1 MVRFSFEDVIEHRLT
16 PPTPPADDDSRHNKI
31 EEDNM
36 HIQPQPTI
44 GRTLFE
50 RPNLGRARTA
60 LSALTLCLGAFSI
73 TPSATA
79 QNYDLTMAVI
89 TSPGDGYSILTASV
103 PERVAKATGGK
114 VKVTVSDSLVPPA
127 QMATAVRE
135 GRVDMSAALHTYLA
149 ADEPR
154 MGIFNLPGLINSID
168 EYKKVCD
175 AFWCEDT
182 RGIWKEKWNA
192 VVLAEGA
199 WCTQNLFS
207 KDPIRKVEDF
217 KGKRLRVHNPQ
228 TAEVVNA
235 LGGKPVAM
243 PTTEIFPALERGVI
257 DGLFISTCVGGALE
271 FWRIAKHVQNW
282 ELGPI
287 NGWAILANPD
297 SWNNLPEDVRKQVQ
311 GAMDEL
317 QNEAF
322 GNYDQFVGNAI
333 RDMEKRGVTFWKAPP
348 EERVKIQTAQYVGPA
363 YAAWIK
369 RAQQVGFDG
378 TAYLDKVRKVL
389 GKGALY

>member
-1 MVRFSFEDVIEHRLT
+1 MSQQSNAL
-16 PPTPPADDDSRHNKI
+16 P
-31 EEDNM
+31 
-36 HIQPQPTI
+36 
-44 GRTLFE
+44 
-50 RPNLGRARTA
+50 RAGGPRAVLAAA
-60 LSALTLCLGAFSI
+60 LCAFGCMNAASAQT
-73 TPSATA
+73 
-79 QNYDLTMAVI
+79 YDLTMAVI
-89 TSPGDGYSILTASV
+89 VSPGDGYSILTASV

-135 GRVDMSAALHTYLA
+135 GRVDLSAALHTYLA

-154 MGIFNLPGLINSID
+154 MGIFNLPGLINDIK
-168 EYKKVCD
+168 EYKQVCD

-182 RGIWKEKWNA
+182 RRIWKEKWNA

-199 WCTQNLFS
+199 WCTQQLFS
-207 KDPIRKVEDF
+207 KDPIHRIEDF

-271 FWRIAKHVQNW
+271 FWRIARNVQNW
-282 ELGPI
+282 SLGPI

-297 SWNNLPEDVRKQVQ
+297 SWEKLPADVRSQVQ

-317 QNEAF
+317 QKEAF
-322 GNYDQFVGNAI
+322 GNYEQFVDNARQNMI
-333 RDMEKRGVTFWKAPP
+333 RNGVTFWVAPQ
-348 EERVKIQTAQYVGPA
+348 EERAKLMQQQYIGPS
-363 YAAWIK
+363 YAAWNR
-369 RAQQVGFDG
+369 RAKEVGFDG
-378 TAYLDKVRKVL
+378 PAYLERVRKVL
-389 GKGALY
+389 GKADPS

>member
-1 MVRFSFEDVIEHRLT
+1 MISLY
-16 PPTPPADDDSRHNKI
+16 PTRAGRPAQGRGRAG
-31 EEDNM
+31 M
-36 HIQPQPTI
+36 R
-44 GRTLFE
+44 RTLA
-50 RPNLGRARTA
+50 GA
-60 LSALTLCLGAFSI
+60 LACLAGLAAAAASAQ
-73 TPSATA
+73 A
-79 QNYDLTMAVI
+79 QEYDLTMAVI
-89 TSPGDGYSILTASV
+89 VSPGDGYSILTASV

-154 MGIFNLPGLINSID
+154 MGIFNLPGLINDIQ

-182 RGIWKEKWNA
+182 RKIWRDKWNA
-192 VVLAEGA
+192 IVLAEGA
-199 WCTQNLFS
+199 WCTQQLFS
-207 KDPIRKVEDF
+207 KDPIHTAADF

-243 PTTEIFPALERGVI
+243 ATTEIFPALERGVI
-257 DGLFISTCVGGALE
+257 DGLFISTCVGGSLE

-282 ELGPI
+282 ALGPI
-287 NGWAILANPD
+287 NGWAILVNPD
-297 SWNNLPEDVRKQVQ
+297 SWDKLPADVRAQVQ

-317 QNEAF
+317 QKEAF
-322 GNYDQFVGNAI
+322 GNYDQFVGNAM
-333 RDMEKRGVTFWKAPP
+333 RAMQEKGVTFWVAND
-348 EERVKIQTAQYVGPA
+348 EERASVQQEQYIKPS
-363 YAAWIK
+363 YDAWYR
-369 RAQQVGFDG
+369 RAEQVGFDG
-378 TAYLDKVRKVL
+378 HAYIERVRKVL
-389 GKGALY
+389 GKEAPAGL